1 MQFARKYKPQHS
13 QSLPKVESIIKL
25 AGWQVYCHAK
35 SFKNHSG
42 RHGPVI
48 AKIVRKNLNP
58 LAKNVKGDSN
68 SLFAT
73 LLVGKGKTNPQR
85 EIVACVPPHSGGV
98 IAKKMSA
105 NTVEKP
111 ELSSNHIEETRQNR
125 FGSRPPR
132 FGGTDNMPKWWNG
145 RHSCLKHNRLISVSV
160 RVRFSAPKVSLPYK

>member
-1 MQFARKYKPQHS
+1 MSA
-13 QSLPKVESIIKL
+13 L
-25 AGWQVYCHAK
+25 APNDKIYYAHAL
-35 SFKNHSG
+35 S
-42 RHGPVI
+42 
-48 AKIVRKNLNP
+48 AVRKNLNP

-73 LLVGKGKTNPQR
+73 LLVGKGKTNPYR
-85 EIVACVPPHSGGV
+85 EIVVCVPPHSGGV

-132 FGGTDNMPKWWNG
+132 CGGTDNIAPHKRSPWAWT
-145 RHSCLKHNRLISVSV
+145 
-160 RVRFSAPKVSLPYK
+160 RVRAIPVIGLLSTNEA